1 MIAWDEYINRVREQ
15 QLEDIGVKPVKYV
28 SAGRTGDIVKCVNN
42 HGLYKLLADVVPGA
56 VMESKMFEVIGDAP
70 VPEYGGKVA
79 PCHVCGLPWVIKG
92 PNGGW
97 VLCNVQRKF
106 EA

>member
-1 MIAWDEYINRVREQ
+1 MIPWSEYMAKIRQQ
-15 QLEDIGVKPVKYV
+15 QLEDIGIMPKYT
-28 SAGRTGDIVKCVNN
+28 STGRTGDIVKCVNN
-42 HGLYKLLADVVPGA
+42 HGLYTLLGDVVPGA
-56 VMESKMFEVIGDAP
+56 VIESDMFEVIGDAP
-70 VPEYGGKVA
+70 VPEYGGKIA